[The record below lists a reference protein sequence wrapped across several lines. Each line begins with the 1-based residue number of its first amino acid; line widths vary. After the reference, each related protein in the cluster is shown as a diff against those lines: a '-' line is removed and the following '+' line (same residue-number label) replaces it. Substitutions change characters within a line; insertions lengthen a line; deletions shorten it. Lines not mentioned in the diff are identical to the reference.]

1 MYLDEKTI
9 GATIR
14 RIRIKKQIP
23 LEEAAARASLSPV
36 TVRALE
42 LGRGSTLL
50 TMLKTLKA
58 IDETGFMLD
67 WVEKSKEVSPM
78 QALKISRMQK
88 TEPKRVAR
96 KSK

>member
-1 MYLDEKTI
+1 LYLDEKTI